1 MQNTKKAR
9 VCVQGMHCASC
20 DLLVQREL
28 SELDNVTNVTANYT
42 TQIAEIEYVGELNKN
57 ELQKRVAEYG
67 YTITEADALETGD
80 EPYGKRVI
88 DAAVIA
94 MILLILFLFAQEFQL
109 IPSIDTSGTLSLAT
123 IAVIGLIASVSTCMA
138 TTGALFLST
147 IGRMKHET
155 ADMVQRIVPSISFN
169 AGRIVTYAGMGF
181 VNGAVG
187 QVISKDLQM
196 ESSMNIIIGILMVL
210 VGLDMLRIFSLRSLF
225 PHSLVRNT
233 VLRVEKSLLRN
244 PRKTSFLLGSST
256 YWLPCGFTQS
266 VQLYALAVADP
277 FQSMLI
283 MLVFVLGTT
292 PALIG
297 IGLASSVVKHRSYAV
312 FMKVVGVFVF
322 MVGLMYSFNF
332 LTLHNLN
339 PFARVTS
346 TVFAGVNPSETELA
360 EVTADGTQ
368 VLRMTVNNA
377 GYSPSRFTVQH
388 GKPVKWIITG
398 EEVFGCQG
406 LLQVPE
412 IGISRVLE
420 RGENIVEF
428 TPAEKGSIAFS
439 CSSGSVAGQIEV
451 L

>member
-1 MQNTKKAR
+1 MQNTKKVR

-20 DLLVQREL
+20 DLLVQRKL

-42 TQIAEIEYVGELNKN
+42 TQIAEIEYLGELNKN
-57 ELQKRVAEYG
+57 ELQTRLAEFG
-67 YTITEADALETGD
+67 YTITEADAPDSQD

-94 MILLILFLFAQEFQL
+94 MILLILFLFAQEFKL
-109 IPSIDTSGTLSLAT
+109 IPTIDTSGTLSLVT
-123 IAVIGLIASVSTCMA
+123 IAVIGVMASVSTCMA

-147 IGRMKHET
+147 IGRMRHET
-155 ADMVQRIVPSISFN
+155 MSVFQRIVPSISFN
-169 AGRIVTYAGMGF
+169 VGRVATYAAMGL

-187 QVISKDLQM
+187 KVISKDLQM

-225 PHSLVRNT
+225 PNSLVRNT
-233 VLRVEKSLLRN
+233 MLRVEKSLLRN
-244 PRKTSFLLGSST
+244 PRKTSFLLGAST

-277 FQSMLI
+277 LQSMVI

-297 IGLASSVVKHRSYAV
+297 IGLASTVVKHRSYAV
-312 FMKVVGVFVF
+312 FMKVVGVFVLL
-322 MVGLMYSFNF
+322 VGLMYSFNF

-339 PFARVTS
+339 PFAQVTS
-346 TVFAGVNPSETELA
+346 TIFSVETQKSGMA
-360 EVTADGTQ
+360 EITENGTQ
-368 VLRMTVNNA
+368 ILRMTVNNA
-377 GYSPSRFTVQH
+377 GYSPSSFTVQH

-406 LLQVPE
+406 LLQVPK
-412 IGISRVLE
+412 IGIFRVLE

-428 TPAEKGSIAFS
+428 TPTEKGSIAFS